1 MLKSQLETLRV
12 RDHSPE
18 LEHLELP
25 PVVSNPCLDKKDR
38 AFRRANLDEQRQEQ
52 KERRE
57 AQRQEGSDD
66 DIKSTLQ
73 IRRPHR
79 TRTCCEGQYG
89 NAIEL
94 EHTRSGN
101 GALEEI
107 R

>member
-1 MLKSQLETLRV
+1 MLKERLETLCFM
-12 RDHSPE
+12 DHGPKF
-18 LEHLELP
+18 EHLELP
-25 PVVSNPCLDKKDR
+25 PVVSNPRLDKKDR
-38 AFRRANLDEQRQEQ
+38 PFRRTNLDQQRQEQ

-57 AQRQEGSDD
+57 AQHQEGSDD

-101 GALEEI
+101 GALEE
-107 R
+107 